1 MEPTPQKLTL
11 YLDSIKDKDPGN
23 ISDQE
28 IIKFIETAT
37 ESIETFCYMV
47 DYVDR
52 WERASNEFKVA
63 TVMHIGGHH
72 KNETGD
78 LLGVKYMDYYR
89 RATDPKDVANKM
101 INDLVN
107 TAEDRYGSKVH

>member
-1 MEPTPQKLTL
+1 MNPTPQKLTL

-63 TVMHIGGHH
+63 TIMHLGGHH
-72 KNETGD
+72 KNEIGD

-89 RATDPKDVANKM
+89 RATDPKDVASKI

-107 TAEDRYGSKVH
+107 TTEDRYGSKVH